1 MIVISCLDYK
11 MVKKRDIVMYLIFGN
26 FALRLNDPL
35 VTVAAGWNF
44 IIF

>member
-1 MIVISCLDYK
+1 MTVISCLDYK
-11 MVKKRDIVMYLIFGN
+11 MVEKHDIVMYLIFGN
-26 FALRLNDPL
+26 FALRLNDAL